1 MNFGDIVIEILAQN
15 ASFSP
20 KRERER
26 EKKRNCG
33 NGVAE
38 IVGKMKKRKRI
49 KTIEL
54 PKL

>member
-1 MNFGDIVIEILAQN
+1 MQVFPQ
-15 ASFSP
+15 
-20 KRERER
+20 KERER